1 MQPSANAKNPRVSF
15 VIRAFNEQKHLGNL
29 LAAIEQQSFRDYEI
43 ILVDSG
49 STDATLEIAAR
60 YPVRV
65 LHIQPSDFTFGRSL
79 NMGLAAARGEFA
91 VLASA
96 HVVPLS
102 REWLANLIAPFDD
115 PVVAIAYG
123 KQRGGEGTKFS
134 ESQHFIKWFPE
145 ETDLDQPSPF
155 CNNANLA
162 LRLSAWKAQ
171 PYDEHLTGLEDI
183 AWSSA
188 LREQGYKIAYV
199 AEAGVAHL
207 HDESPVQVINR
218 HRREALALRQILPK
232 SRFSLGNMLSLFVR
246 SVFSDLGAA
255 LRQGVLL
262 RELGGI
268 IAFRFLQYWG
278 TYRGY
283 RGPLTPSP
291 ALQQVF
297 YYPPSS
303 LEKKSSSGAKAA
315 DRRGEN
321 PASVR

>member
-1 MQPSANAKNPRVSF
+1 MQPSATAKKPRVSF
-15 VIRAFNEQKHLGNL
+15 VIRAYNEQKHLGNL
-29 LAAIEQQSFRDYEI
+29 LDSIQQQSFQDYEI

-60 YPVRV
+60 HPVR
-65 LHIQPSDFTFGRSL
+65 LIHIKPSDFTFGRSL
-79 NMGLAAARGEFA
+79 NLGLAAARGEFA

-96 HVVPLS
+96 HVLPLS
-102 REWLANLIAPFDD
+102 RDWLANLIAPFDD

-134 ESQHFIKWFPE
+134 EGQHFIKWFPE
-145 ETDLDQPSPF
+145 VSDWDQPSPF

-162 LRLSAWKAQ
+162 LRLSVWKDQ

-207 HDESPVQVINR
+207 HDESPAQIINR

-232 SRFSLGNMLSLFVR
+232 SKFSLGNMLSLFAR
-246 SVFSDLGAA
+246 SAWNDLGVA

-262 RELGGI
+262 REWWGI
-268 IAFRFLQYWG
+268 LAFRFLQYWG

-283 RGPLTPSP
+283 QGPVQPSP
-291 ALQQVF
+291 DLQKVF
-297 YYPPSS
+297 YYPPSI
-303 LEKKSSSGAKAA
+303 LEQKSAGGAKPSGQP
-315 DRRGEN
+315 GEN